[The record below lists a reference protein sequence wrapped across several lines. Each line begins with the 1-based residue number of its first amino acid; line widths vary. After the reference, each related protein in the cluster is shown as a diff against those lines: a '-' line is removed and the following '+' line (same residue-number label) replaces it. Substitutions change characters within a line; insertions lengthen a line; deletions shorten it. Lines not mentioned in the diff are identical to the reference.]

1 MDIVAKKDVQ
11 ERYQKSYVNE
21 LEYFY
26 KCISSNK
33 KPEVGPENIL
43 SAIRAADAGKKSLL
57 TNSSQMVK
65 NE

>member
-1 MDIVAKKDVQ
+1 M
-11 ERYQKSYVNE
+11 NE

>member
-1 MDIVAKKDVQ
+1 MT
-11 ERYQKSYVNE
+11 E

-43 SAIRAADAGKKSLL
+43 SAIRAASAGKKSLM
-57 TNSSQMVK
+57 TNSPQRVK

>member
-1 MDIVAKKDVQ
+1 MT
-11 ERYQKSYVNE
+11 E

-26 KCISSNK
+26 NCVSSNK

-43 SAIRAADAGKKSLL
+43 SAIRVADAGKKSLM
-57 TNSSQMVK
+57 TNSPQMVK